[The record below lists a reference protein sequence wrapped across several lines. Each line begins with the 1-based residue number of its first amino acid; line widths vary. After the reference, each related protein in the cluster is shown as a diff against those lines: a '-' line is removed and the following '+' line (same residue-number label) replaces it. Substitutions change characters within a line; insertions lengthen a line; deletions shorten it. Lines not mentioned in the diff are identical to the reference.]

1 MAIIS
6 QTWTL
11 TRKNL
16 LIVLN
21 RHTNATIIRAFFLPV
36 LVVAFLSFAKNLFV
50 PYAVFGISK
59 VHPVRSLSDGLQASS
74 GTGRNTVAFVNNG
87 LRGGEI
93 DRVIQELAT
102 VVRDA
107 GKNASIAESEQDLIW
122 TCRASLRGVTPCYG
136 AVVFYSSPDEGPDG
150 MWNYTLR
157 ADSALGT
164 GKINVD
170 KDDNDAQ
177 VYMLPLQRA
186 VDAAITRNGQQKL
199 PEEQDEYPF
208 TSLTKEERADRVRQ
222 LYQKTIYNVLGVTF
236 LISVIGVCYHLVGFM
251 ASERETGMSTLVEA
265 MMFTK
270 RTWEGQAA
278 RLLSYHLG
286 FTLLYLPGY
295 IVSSII
301 MWAAVF
307 RTSSVGILIIYHIL
321 AGLSLASFSIL
332 GAAFFKKAQLSGIS
346 IVILYIL
353 LGVIAQIITAP
364 KTATVVVLSLL
375 FMPCNYTYFIAYLAR
390 FEAKDMATNLG
401 KSAPDS
407 PSQVAGIV
415 LWIFLIV
422 QIFAYPILG
431 AIIERYLHGTTSS
444 TRNIAYGE
452 NSELGPD
459 NAVQLDG
466 FTKIYKPG
474 PFRNMFSFLSK
485 PREPVIAVNGLTLTA
500 RRGQILVLLGA
511 NGSGK
516 STTLDIIAGINKL
529 SSGSIT
535 VDGTGGLGIAPQKN
549 VLWDEL
555 TVEEHLRIF
564 NRLKSPNQ
572 LATKE
577 EILELIS
584 GVDLAQKVD
593 ARSGTL
599 SGGQKRKLQL
609 GMMLTGGSAV
619 CCIDEVSSGIDP
631 LSRRKIWDILLAER
645 GRRTMILTTHFLDE
659 ADLLADH
666 IAIMSK
672 GALRAEGS
680 SVELKNRMGGY
691 RIHLNNAKYISN
703 SPNVSGV
710 QKKVSPEEI
719 TYIASTSAAAAQVI
733 KELAVAGISDYR
745 FSGPTIE
752 DVFLQLAEEVRVEDG
767 ARLDQFQSTA
777 AVLGA
782 QRSTEKPSS
791 TEMVNDAPVDDT
803 TKPGLNLLSGQRI
816 GYFKQG
822 VVLFRKRMTI
832 LKRNWFPT
840 LAAFAIPI
848 IAAGLVTLFVMGKD
862 PVGCSPADQSSR
874 RVATNLFASDFDLFM
889 IAGPSDKF
897 SANNLARLF
906 APIYMATQDNA
917 TSSGN
922 SSGIGMNP
930 LDLFKNITLVDTVD
944 EFNSAVV
951 QYRKNITP
959 AAVWL
964 GDDNSVP
971 TMTYRSD
978 SVEMFTAWFGQWI
991 TDMMLSNTTIAS
1003 QFVNFDIPFA
1013 PDTGKSLQMLVYMSL
1028 ALCAYP
1034 GFFALYPN
1042 VERRSFVRGLQY
1054 SNGVRPLPL
1063 WLAYTTFDFLVV
1075 LIASAIMTA
1084 LLAGLASVWHH
1095 VGYLFIIF
1103 VLYGLASILLAYV
1116 ISLWSNNQL
1125 SAYAFTA
1132 GGQVVM
1138 FLIYLIAYMCTITYG
1153 PVDKVDDML
1162 VVVHFVVAIFAPI
1175 GSLTRALFIA
1185 LNLFST
1191 ACDGDKLASYP
1202 GGILQYGGPILYLI
1216 LQSIILFILLVW
1228 VDAGNPGSTL
1238 KQLFKRK
1245 PRSAPPTVAQE
1256 ADGISDEEVAHELVR
1271 VKSTAIGSGVAGT
1284 NNTDGLQVV
1293 NLTKTFGRNTAVD
1306 NVTFGI
1312 PHGQV
1317 FALLGPNGAGKSTTI
1332 SIIRGDVKPDYNSG
1346 GDVFVEQASVAR
1358 SLAAARSHLGVCPQ
1372 FDAVD
1377 TMTVLEHLRFYARVR
1392 GIPASGMEYN
1402 VEQVIRAVGLTQFRD
1417 RMARALS
1424 GGNKRKLSLGIALMG
1439 NPTVVLLDEPSSGLD
1454 AAAKRIMWRT
1464 LAETVPG
1471 RSILLT
1477 THSMEEADALAG
1489 RAGILA
1495 KRMLAMGSVDSL
1507 RKRFGDTLHVHLVCR
1522 GAPRTS
1528 DAQIAQIHAWVEST
1542 FGSAAAME
1550 GKTYHGQMRFSV
1562 PAAVVLS
1569 LTTGIINQRADKG
1582 MAAEEIRE
1590 TETQQSTTSAIGKL
1604 VVLLEEQREELG
1616 VEHFSVSPTT
1626 LDQVFLE
1633 VVGRHNV
1640 REEGYAAPDEGK
1652 KRGLKR
1658 WFKRS

>member
-16 LIVLN
+16 LIVLH
-21 RHTNATIIRAFFLPV
+21 RHTTATVIRAFVLPV
-36 LVVAFLSFAKNLFV
+36 IIVAFLSFAKNLFV
-50 PYAVFGISK
+50 PYAVFGISH
-59 VHPVRSLSDGLQASS
+59 VHPVRSLADGLQASS

-93 DRVIQELAT
+93 DRVIEELAT
-102 VVRDA
+102 IVRDA
-107 GKNASIAESEQDLIW
+107 GKNASIAESEQELVL

-136 AVVFYSSPDEGPDG
+136 AVVFHSSPDEGPG
-150 MWNYTLR
+150 GIWNYTLR

-186 VDAAITRNGQQKL
+186 VDTAITRNGRYKL
-199 PEEQDEYPF
+199 PERQDEFPF

-251 ASERETGMSTLVEA
+251 ASERETDMSTLVEA

-286 FTLLYLPGY
+286 FTILYLPGY
-295 IVSSII
+295 VVSSII

-307 RTSSVGILIIYHIL
+307 KTSSIGILIIYHVL

-353 LGVIAQIITAP
+353 LGVIAQIVTAP

-375 FMPCNYTYFIAYLAR
+375 FMPCNYVYFISYLAR
-390 FEAKDMATNLG
+390 FEAKEMATNLG
-401 KSAPDS
+401 KSAPES

-422 QIFAYPILG
+422 QIFVYPILG
-431 AIIERYLHGTTSS
+431 AMIERYLHGTTSS
-444 TRNIAYGE
+444 TRNIIYGE

-466 FTKIYKPG
+466 FTKIYRPG
-474 PFRNMFSFLSK
+474 ALRNMFSFLSK
-485 PREPVIAVNGLTLTA
+485 PREPVVAVNGLTLTA
-500 RRGQILVLLGA
+500 RRGQILALLGA

-516 STTLDIIAGINKL
+516 STTLDTIAGINKL
-529 SSGSIT
+529 SSGNIT
-535 VDGTGGLGIAPQKN
+535 IDGTGGLGIAPQKN

-564 NRLKSPNQ
+564 NRLKSPSQ

-577 EILELIS
+577 EILGLIR
-584 GVDLAQKVD
+584 GVDLAQKIN

-619 CCIDEVSSGIDP
+619 CCVDEVSSGIDP

-672 GALRAEGS
+672 GTLRAEGS
-680 SVELKNRMGGY
+680 SVELKNRMGGGY
-691 RIHLNNAKYISN
+691 RIHLNNAKYITN
-703 SPNVSGV
+703 SPDVSGV

-719 TYIASTSAAAAQVI
+719 TYIASSSASAASVI
-733 KELAVAGISDYR
+733 KRLEAAGISDYR

-752 DVFLQLAEEVRVEDG
+752 DVFLQLAEEIRAEDG
-767 ARLDQFQSTA
+767 PRLDQFQSTDAVIA
-777 AVLGA
+777 AR
-782 QRSTEKPSS
+782 RSTEKQSS
-791 TEMVNDAPVDDT
+791 NEIVNDAPVDDT

-816 GYFKQG
+816 GYLKQG

-832 LKRNWFPT
+832 LKRNWFPI
-840 LAAFAIPI
+840 FAVFLIPI
-848 IAAGLVTLFVMGKD
+848 IASGLVTLFVKGKD
-862 PVGCSPADQSSR
+862 PVGCNPADQSSR
-874 RVATNLFASDFDLFM
+874 RVAMNLFASDFDLYM
-889 IAGPSDKF
+889 VAGPSDKF
-897 SANNLARLF
+897 STNNLASLF
-906 APIYMATQDNA
+906 APIYMAAQGNA
-917 TSSGN
+917 TSSG
-922 SSGIGMNP
+922 MNP
-930 LDLFKNITLVDTVD
+930 LSLFKDITLVDTLD

-951 QYRKNITP
+951 QYRKDITP
-959 AAVWL
+959 AAIWL
-964 GDDNSVP
+964 GDDSSVP
-971 TMTYRSD
+971 TMGYKSNTLELFS
-978 SVEMFTAWFGQWI
+978 AWFGLWI
-991 TDMMLSNTTIAS
+991 TDMVLSNTTIAS
-1003 QFVNFDIPFA
+1003 QLVNFDIPFT
-1013 PDTGKSLQMLVYMSL
+1013 PDTGKSLQMLVYLGL
-1028 ALCAYP
+1028 ALCAAP

-1042 VERRSFVRGLQY
+1042 LERRRNVRGLQY

-1063 WLAYTTFDFLVV
+1063 WLAYITFDFLIV
-1075 LIASAIMTA
+1075 LVSSAICTA
-1084 LLAGLASVWHH
+1084 LLAGLASVWYH
-1095 VGYLFIIF
+1095 VGYLFI
-1103 VLYGLASILLAYV
+1103 VLMLYGLASILLAYV
-1116 ISLWSNNQL
+1116 ISLFCNNQL

-1153 PVDKVDDML
+1153 PVDKVDDLL
-1162 VVVHFVVAIFAPI
+1162 VMVHFVVAIFAPV
-1175 GSLTRALFIA
+1175 GSLTRALFIV

-1191 ACDGDKLASYP
+1191 ACDGDDLASYP

-1216 LQSIILFILLVW
+1216 LQSIILFIILVW
-1228 VDAGNPGSTL
+1228 IDAGNPGSTL

-1245 PRSAPPTVAQE
+1245 PATAPPTAAQE
-1256 ADGISDEEVAHELVR
+1256 AAGISDEEVAHELVR
-1271 VKSTAIGSGVAGT
+1271 VKSSANSTGAAGA

-1306 NVTFGI
+1306 NVTFGV

-1332 SIIRGDVKPDYNSG
+1332 SVIRGDIKPDFNSG
-1346 GDVFVEQASVAR
+1346 GDVFVEQSSVTR
-1358 SLAAARSHLGVCPQ
+1358 SLAAARSNLGVCPQ

-1377 TMTVLEHLRFYARVR
+1377 TMTVLEHLCFYARVR
-1392 GIPASGMEYN
+1392 GIPASGIEYN

-1417 RMARALS
+1417 RMALALS
-1424 GGNKRKLSLGIALMG
+1424 GGNRRKLSLGIALMG

-1464 LAETVPG
+1464 LAETVAG

-1528 DAQIAQIHAWVEST
+1528 DSQINQIHSWIEST
-1542 FGSAAAME
+1542 FGSQAELE

-1569 LTTGIINQRADKG
+1569 LTSSISNQRSEKG
-1582 MAAEEIRE
+1582 MGAEEIRE

-1604 VVLLEEQREELG
+1604 VVLLEEQRERLG

-1633 VVGRHNV
+1633 VVGRHDV
-1640 REEGYAAPDEGK
+1640 REEGYATEGEEKPK
-1652 KRGLKR
+1652 KGLKGL
-1658 WFKRS
+1658 FKRK